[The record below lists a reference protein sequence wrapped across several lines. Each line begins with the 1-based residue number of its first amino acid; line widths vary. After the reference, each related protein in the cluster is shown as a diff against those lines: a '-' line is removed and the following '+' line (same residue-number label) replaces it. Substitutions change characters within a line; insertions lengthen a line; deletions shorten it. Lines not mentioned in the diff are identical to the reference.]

1 MNILS
6 VLGAFTRFGQ
16 WSRVLEQSG
25 DGSCRHQGG
34 IVGVISGEIKGIFLL
49 WSPFSER
56 WWETGEMAKSREE
69 VVGQATQEGSAPPIL
84 FFCCAL
90 IHFASLYCSSS
101 TGELGLLEKQ
111 K

>member
-6 VLGAFTRFGQ
+6 VLGNFTHFGQ

-25 DGSCRHQGG
+25 DGSYRHQGG

-49 WSPFSER
+49 WSPILEG
-56 WWETGEMAKSREE
+56 WWETGEMAKSRQGVFE
-69 VVGQATQEGSAPPIL
+69 VVGQATQEGSALPML

-90 IHFASLYCSSS
+90 IHFASLFCSSS
-101 TGELGLLEKQ
+101 T
-111 K
+111 